1 MLEILEKI
9 SDGKG
14 EEKDL
19 EELEKLA
26 NHIKKASLCGLG
38 QSAPNPVLSTLS
50 KFREE
55 YLEHIN
61 EHKCRAKVCK
71 GMLGYQ
77 IDPEKCKKCSLC
89 ARQCPVSAIQGVP
102 GKEPYVIDQSKCIKC
117 GLCESAC
124 KFKAID
130 KTSGGVK

>member
-19 EELEKLA
+19 EELERLA
-26 NHIKKASLCGLG
+26 NYIKKASLCGLG

-50 KFREE
+50 KFKEE
-55 YLEHIN
+55 YLEHIH

-71 GMLGYQ
+71 GMLGYG
-77 IDPEKCKKCSLC
+77 IDPEKCKKCGLC
-89 ARQCPVSAIQGVP
+89 ARQCPVGAITGVL
-102 GKEPYVIDQSKCIKC
+102 GKEPFVIDKEKCIKC
-117 GLCESAC
+117 GLCMNSC
-124 KFKAID
+124 PFKAID
-130 KTSGGVK
+130 KTTGGDK